1 MKVFFDTNVLFAALA
16 ARGLCADLMRVVI
29 AEHELLTGEVNI
41 TELRRVLKKK
51 LKATPAQIDDVE
63 RFVREHTIVPKPK
76 KRHEID
82 LGDRDDEWVLTS
94 AIAAGADLLVT
105 GDKDLLDAAEQATI
119 PILTPREAW
128 DTLRHQ
134 SGN

>member
-29 AEHELLTGEVNI
+29 AEHELVTGEVNI
-41 TELRRVLKKK
+41 TELRRVLWKK
-51 LKATPAQIDDVE
+51 LKATPANIDEVK
-63 RFVREHTIVPKPK
+63 RFVREHTIIPKPK
-76 KRHEID
+76 KRPEID
-82 LGDRDDEWVLTS
+82 LRDTDDEWELAS
-94 AIAAGADLLVT
+94 AIAADADLLVT
-105 GDKDLLDAAEQATI
+105 GDKDLLDEAKRISI

-128 DTLRHQ
+128 ENLRRQ